1 MKDGTMSI
9 ADPEEE
15 FNLMLES
22 SPAARE
28 SSSPKEQK
36 EDDSFVTMQT
46 ELHSKGAVLTKAW
59 SDLFSFI
66 TKYQAELVVKENM
79 VEIGEKE
86 IEQRKRQLEEM
97 KPVVDAGNEE
107 VSKLQDEIRMKEG
120 LLSKAQSQLS
130 VKERLLQRVQ
140 SDLSCNRE
148 LLEKA
153 QSDLLDKQNNLIRYR
168 GDLEHLKSELKVK
181 QEQIQIKDN
190 LLKKLQNQLMK
201 ENAELKEQL
210 ELERRSHELEKQSH
224 ELTKRSLVSQSMQSE
239 RRKRQRAEDVPAIV
253 EIPDSPPTLDLSD
266 VAEDFGLSNIISM
279 ATNSSPLG
287 QDSQQ
292 RKPSSELDTSQI
304 APNVPSHSPSYGDSE
319 CLHHM
324 PTSTTLSQCDFSTRP
339 KVSRSSRFMSSPSVT
354 PSQTS
359 VPSTCIS
366 DSIELSHTA
375 MISSDTFFPLSVS
388 EDVKPDIDTMTSSMQ
403 IDSDSQ
409 GNMPTIKPGTPTSG
423 TSDSNQGPVPVSGP
437 IANPAMS
444 PGGSRDG
451 RADGKM
457 ATEALFPS
465 ELWSGG
471 QDMAINM
478 VWSVAQSVDSAASDD
493 NDLQVWS
500 LVETTDLTQDDDI
513 DTVDLTQDDDFE
525 PVSLVQDVDFETV
538 DSLPGDDDS
547 LQVWSLVETTDLL
560 NLAPEVYFETT
571 DLAQDGDIEA
581 RNLAVD
587 DDSDRQSDVGTK
599 SGSGFQPECT
609 PQKIR
614 VYKKKPSDYKKKA
627 RKRFKCDVCQKAFC
641 HEGFLRKHKREHT
654 RRFEC
659 KCCQKTFSGT
669 AYLATHEKIHADD
682 KLLRRPRVLIDRV
695 SHVRKEDSRIE
706 VDLPL
711 LELQNN
717 TDEKKS
723 LECRYCKKAFA
734 SKDSLTR
741 HELTHN
747 FCKKEFRCNFCK
759 KAFSRKDE
767 VAIHELTHID
777 TGDKKFPTSEKE
789 SKELCEEEISQKVNL
804 IKCRKDKFW
813 NPLHCRYCEKIFF
826 WPDSLKRHELVH
838 TGELAFKCGS
848 CEKAFCRH
856 DHLKRHEKTHT
867 RFQYFHQMVVNK
879 AMTTDKKDNVTVGK
893 SNHRTVGKNGQVT
906 VGKNYHM
913 TVGRNDHVTS
923 SKSNHVTVSKND
935 CVKIS
940 KKDQTPLIKKDHLTV
955 SKKDQ
960 RIVSKKQVTV
970 KKQAIAGKKPFRCS
984 ICKRIFSR
992 RQHVK
997 RHEETHARRPEG
1009 RTGIKRFKCSI
1020 CNKPFSRREHVK
1032 RHERIHAR
1040 KQERCSSSVVGQPS
1054 TVQETTYTE
1063 KKVFKCF
1070 DCMLVFSNQG
1080 DLTKHEQTRSC
1091 NQPKDPKKPY
1101 RCARPGCK
1109 KAFARQDHLKH
1120 HELTHTRIWQYQCS
1134 HCEKTFKWKSILR
1147 IHERNHSR
1155 AKHLPVFEC
1164 RFCHVEFV
1172 YKSVY
1177 EKHVCKY
1184 NI

>member
-451 RADGKM
+451 RADGKRHFM
-457 ATEALFPS
+457 GRLSLMDYYSSRWKPFACPHCPMTC
-465 ELWSGG
+465 
-471 QDMAINM
+471 
-478 VWSVAQSVDSAASDD
+478 SVAGNLKTHMRRHSGERPYKCPVCPREFARSD
-493 NDLQVWS
+493 
-500 LVETTDLTQDDDI
+500 
-513 DTVDLTQDDDFE
+513 
-525 PVSLVQDVDFETV
+525 
-538 DSLPGDDDS
+538 
-547 LQVWSLVETTDLL
+547 
-560 NLAPEVYFETT
+560 
-571 DLAQDGDIEA
+571 A
-581 RNLAVD
+581 RMRHVRLHTGERPYVCRWCN
-587 DDSDRQSDVGTK
+587 
-599 SGSGFQPECT
+599 
-609 PQKIR
+609 
-614 VYKKKPSDYKKKA
+614 
-627 RKRFKCDVCQKAFC
+627 KRFV
-641 HEGFLRKHKREHT
+641 EGGNLRKHMLAVH
-654 RRFEC
+654 
-659 KCCQKTFSGT
+659 GT
-669 AYLATHEKIHADD
+669 MINMA
-682 KLLRRPRVLIDRV
+682 
-695 SHVRKEDSRIE
+695 
-706 VDLPL
+706 
-711 LELQNN
+711 N
-717 TDEKKS
+717 
-723 LECRYCKKAFA
+723 
-734 SKDSLTR
+734 
-741 HELTHN
+741 
-747 FCKKEFRCNFCK
+747 
-759 KAFSRKDE
+759 
-767 VAIHELTHID
+767 
-777 TGDKKFPTSEKE
+777 
-789 SKELCEEEISQKVNL
+789 
-804 IKCRKDKFW
+804 IK
-813 NPLHCRYCEKIFF
+813 PPI
-826 WPDSLKRHELVH
+826 
-838 TGELAFKCGS
+838 
-848 CEKAFCRH
+848 
-856 DHLKRHEKTHT
+856 
-867 RFQYFHQMVVNK
+867 
-879 AMTTDKKDNVTVGK
+879 
-893 SNHRTVGKNGQVT
+893 
-906 VGKNYHM
+906 
-913 TVGRNDHVTS
+913 
-923 SKSNHVTVSKND
+923 
-935 CVKIS
+935 
-940 KKDQTPLIKKDHLTV
+940 
-955 SKKDQ
+955 
-960 RIVSKKQVTV
+960 
-970 KKQAIAGKKPFRCS
+970 
-984 ICKRIFSR
+984 
-992 RQHVK
+992 
-997 RHEETHARRPEG
+997 
-1009 RTGIKRFKCSI
+1009 
-1020 CNKPFSRREHVK
+1020 
-1032 RHERIHAR
+1032 
-1040 KQERCSSSVVGQPS
+1040 
-1054 TVQETTYTE
+1054 
-1063 KKVFKCF
+1063 
-1070 DCMLVFSNQG
+1070 
-1080 DLTKHEQTRSC
+1080 
-1091 NQPKDPKKPY
+1091 
-1101 RCARPGCK
+1101 
-1109 KAFARQDHLKH
+1109 
-1120 HELTHTRIWQYQCS
+1120 
-1134 HCEKTFKWKSILR
+1134 
-1147 IHERNHSR
+1147 
-1155 AKHLPVFEC
+1155 
-1164 RFCHVEFV
+1164 
-1172 YKSVY
+1172 
-1177 EKHVCKY
+1177 
-1184 NI
+1184 